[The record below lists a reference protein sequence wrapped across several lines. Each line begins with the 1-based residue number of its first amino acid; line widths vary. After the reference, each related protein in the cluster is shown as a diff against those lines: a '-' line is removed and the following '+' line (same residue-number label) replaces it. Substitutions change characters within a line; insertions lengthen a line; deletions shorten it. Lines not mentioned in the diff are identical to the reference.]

1 MNTILLVLTLLF
13 ALLAL
18 VCTVLGVKAFR
29 RRSALG
35 GTGAVLL
42 ALVFLLLGL
51 ASGTIAIATQGY
63 RAFTREETV
72 ATIVTRPTGPQSFE
86 ARFQFSDGRTRT
98 FDIQGDQLYV
108 DAHIVKW
115 HPILNL
121 LGVHTGY
128 TLDRVGGRYSSID
141 DERSQPRSLYQLKEP
156 KLVDAFELARKYTF
170 LAPLVDAEYGS
181 ATFTEGRRR
190 ARFELNVSTTG
201 LLMREAGNREWGI
214 ENRE

>member
-1 MNTILLVLTLLF
+1 MNTILLGVMILF

-18 VCTVLGVKAFR
+18 SCLALGWSAFR
-29 RRSALG
+29 RRKAVG

-42 ALVFLLLGL
+42 ALVFLALGL
-51 ASGTIAIATQGY
+51 ACGTIAVATQGY

-72 ATIVTRPTGPQSFE
+72 ATIVTRPTGPHSFE
-86 ARFQFSDGRTRT
+86 ARFRFSDGLTRT

-115 HPILNL
+115 HPIVNV

-128 TLDRVGGRYSSID
+128 ELDRIGGRYHSID
-141 DERSQPRSLYQLKEP
+141 DERSRPRSLYQLKEP

-181 ATFTEGRRR
+181 ATFTEGRRS
-190 ARFELNVSTTG
+190 ARFMLNISTSG
-201 LLMREAGNREWGI
+201 LLVRTTEQ
-214 ENRE
+214 